1 MQYTAELIKSLV
13 HSPLNTIMQYTAELI
28 KSLVHSSLNDT
39 ISSVCVL
46 QNTEE
51 LIKSLGV
58 GVP

>member
-1 MQYTAELIKSLV
+1 MSSVCVLQYTV
-13 HSPLNTIMQYTAELI
+13 ELI
-28 KSLVHSSLNDT
+28 KSLVHSSLNDI

-46 QNTEE
+46 QNTAE